1 MAENH
6 PAGSSSDAARAR
18 RGSDRCVA
26 APRLAGNQKKAL
38 TRHATLVFTDESG
51 FLLLPLVRRTLAPQ
65 GQVAP
70 LKHRARHRDKMSVA
84 AALTL
89 SPAQGHISLYYRT
102 YPNGY
107 VNGDLYSQF
116 LRGLVHQVRSPL
128 VLVHDRGSMHRGD
141 PMRQLQE
148 DFRDDRLNLNLLPP
162 YAPELNPVEQLWNFS
177 KDKELSNFTPH
188 NVAELNAAATNLFEN
203 IRHDQSRLRTFFKA
217 TPLSWNPLTIF
228 L

>member
-1 MAENH
+1 
-6 PAGSSSDAARAR
+6 
-18 RGSDRCVA
+18 VA
-26 APRLAGNQKKAL
+26 LPCLAGDQKKV
-38 TRHATLVFTDESG
+38 THRHATLGFTDESG
-51 FLLLPLVRRTLAPQ
+51 FLLLPLVRRTLAPE
-65 GQVAP
+65 GHAAP
-70 LKHRARHRDKMSVA
+70 LRHRARHRDKMSVA

-107 VNGDLYSQF
+107 VNGPVYAEF
-116 LRGLVHQVRSPL
+116 LRGLVHHVRNPL

-141 PMRQLQE
+141 PMRDLQRE
-148 DFRDDRLNLNLLPP
+148 FPDERLDVNLFPP
-162 YAPELNPVEQLWNFS
+162 YAPELNPVEHLWNFS

-188 NVAELNAAATNLFEN
+188 NVGELNTTATTLFEQ

-217 TPLSWNPLTIF
+217 VPLSWSPRTVF